1 MKQNIFKSVALA
13 AVIVLSGTVFIS
25 CGGGSN
31 SSGSKDLPADG
42 VLGTFPQKYFECVDG
57 INTARADMA
66 VGTDEERNAAKAKL
80 EELQEQLKTIAETEG
95 LASIEIPTEIAE
107 GVPFKVV
114 KPLVITNVDDRQLT
128 LEGEVESTEAVDQ
141 YKAVTYGYLVAYD
154 IGLQAPKAN
163 SLSIFPSRLSTST
176 VWRAL
181 ANCLS

>member
-80 EELQEQLKTIAETEG
+80 EELRNLFI
-95 LASIEIPTEIAE
+95 
-107 GVPFKVV
+107 
-114 KPLVITNVDDRQLT
+114 
-128 LEGEVESTEAVDQ
+128 
-141 YKAVTYGYLVAYD
+141 
-154 IGLQAPKAN
+154 
-163 SLSIFPSRLSTST
+163 
-176 VWRAL
+176 
-181 ANCLS
+181 

>member
-66 VGTDEERNAAKAKL
+66 VAQTKNATPPK
-80 EELQEQLKTIAETEG
+80 QNLK
-95 LASIEIPTEIAE
+95 
-107 GVPFKVV
+107 
-114 KPLVITNVDDRQLT
+114 
-128 LEGEVESTEAVDQ
+128 
-141 YKAVTYGYLVAYD
+141 
-154 IGLQAPKAN
+154 
-163 SLSIFPSRLSTST
+163 
-176 VWRAL
+176 
-181 ANCLS
+181 NCKNN